1 MTDIFQPENQAQ
13 LRDLIQWAN
22 AEKAPLELVGQGT
35 KRGLGAPIVADNQ
48 ADLSALSGVMEYDP
62 EELIITL
69 RPGTPLQDVEG
80 LLSDKGQ
87 MLTFEPQD
95 WGHVLSGTSAK
106 GTIGGAVMVSS
117 NGPRR
122 FKAGAVRD
130 HLLGFSAVSGRG
142 EEFRAGGK
150 VVKNVTGYDLS
161 KLMTG
166 SYGTLAA
173 LTEMTLKI
181 LPAPAKTYT
190 LLVYGLEVEP
200 AMRLM
205 RSVSGTAYEASG
217 LAYLPAQEAVQSKVD
232 YVSARAQSV
241 VAIRVE
247 GPDISVR
254 HRIDA
259 LRQFVTSALE
269 TEELHTHNSLTLWQ
283 EIRDVQLLP
292 STGGSLW
299 RMSVPPTEAPSI
311 ISTCKPDHW
320 AADWAGGVL
329 WMQFSHVA
337 DDQGDFVRASLR
349 QGGQATLVRG
359 PDSLR
364 AATPVFQPLEPVL
377 AGLNQR
383 VKENYDPNNILNP
396 GRMWPSNIDGL
407 D

>member
-22 AEKAPLELVGQGT
+22 AEKSPLELVGQGT

-150 VVKNVTGYDLS
+150 VVKNV
-161 KLMTG
+161 
-166 SYGTLAA
+166 
-173 LTEMTLKI
+173 
-181 LPAPAKTYT
+181 
-190 LLVYGLEVEP
+190 
-200 AMRLM
+200 
-205 RSVSGTAYEASG
+205 
-217 LAYLPAQEAVQSKVD
+217 
-232 YVSARAQSV
+232 
-241 VAIRVE
+241 
-247 GPDISVR
+247 
-254 HRIDA
+254 
-259 LRQFVTSALE
+259 
-269 TEELHTHNSLTLWQ
+269 
-283 EIRDVQLLP
+283 
-292 STGGSLW
+292 
-299 RMSVPPTEAPSI
+299 
-311 ISTCKPDHW
+311 
-320 AADWAGGVL
+320 
-329 WMQFSHVA
+329 
-337 DDQGDFVRASLR
+337 
-349 QGGQATLVRG
+349 
-359 PDSLR
+359 
-364 AATPVFQPLEPVL
+364 
-377 AGLNQR
+377 
-383 VKENYDPNNILNP
+383 
-396 GRMWPSNIDGL
+396 
-407 D
+407 